1 MEILVTGGAG
11 FQGSHLTESLLA
23 NEHWVTVLDKSSRNA
38 VRNMQGF
45 RSHDRAAFISGSV
58 TDGQTIDRAVRDH
71 HVVFHLAAHVNVD
84 QSLGDPESFL
94 ETNVM
99 GTYRVLEAV
108 RRYRNRLIYVSTCEV
123 YGDGHNLKEGE
134 RLDEHAEL
142 KPNSPYGASKAAAD
156 RLCYSYFRSYG
167 LDVTIVRPF
176 NIFGVR
182 QKAGRFGALI
192 PRLVRQGINGEGLTI
207 FGAGSATRDY
217 LYVSDIVGAYNLV
230 LRTPTLRGQA
240 INFASGKDTRVR
252 DIVEY
257 VADKFGARIEHRDAR
272 PGEVQ
277 RFPADISLAKSI
289 GFQPQVEIWD
299 GIDRYIN
306 WAKDQPQ
313 YPYEQDGF
321 SGSSVL

>member
-23 NEHWVTVLDKSSRNA
+23 NGHWVTVLDKSSRNA

-230 LRTPTLRGQA
+230 LRTPTLVRPSILPA
-240 INFASGKDTRVR
+240 GK
-252 DIVEY
+252 I
-257 VADKFGARIEHRDAR
+257 
-272 PGEVQ
+272 PG
-277 RFPADISLAKSI
+277 
-289 GFQPQVEIWD
+289 
-299 GIDRYIN
+299 
-306 WAKDQPQ
+306 
-313 YPYEQDGF
+313 
-321 SGSSVL
+321 

>member
-23 NEHWVTVLDKSSRNA
+23 NGHWVTVLDKSSRNA

-252 DIVEY
+252 DIVELCCGQ
-257 VADKFGARIEHRDAR
+257 VRCQDRAPRRSPRRG
-272 PGEVQ
+272 
-277 RFPADISLAKSI
+277 PALS
-289 GFQPQVEIWD
+289 
-299 GIDRYIN
+299 R
-306 WAKDQPQ
+306 
-313 YPYEQDGF
+313 
-321 SGSSVL
+321 

>member
-23 NEHWVTVLDKSSRNA
+23 NGHWVTVLDKSSRNA

-217 LYVSDIVGAYNLV
+217 LYGH
-230 LRTPTLRGQA
+230 RGRVQPGITNSNPA
-240 INFASGKDTRVR
+240 WSGHQFCQRER
-252 DIVEY
+252 Y
-257 VADKFGARIEHRDAR
+257 
-272 PGEVQ
+272 PGEGHRRVCCGQ
-277 RFPADISLAKSI
+277 VRCQDRAPRRSPRRGPALS
-289 GFQPQVEIWD
+289 
-299 GIDRYIN
+299 R
-306 WAKDQPQ
+306 
-313 YPYEQDGF
+313 
-321 SGSSVL
+321 

>member
-23 NEHWVTVLDKSSRNA
+23 NGHWVTVLDKSSRNA

-108 RRYRNRLIYVSTCEV
+108 RRY
-123 YGDGHNLKEGE
+123 
-134 RLDEHAEL
+134 EHAEL

>member
-23 NEHWVTVLDKSSRNA
+23 NGHWVTVLDKSSRNA

-123 YGDGHNLKEGE
+123 TATDTIS
-134 RLDEHAEL
+134 R
-142 KPNSPYGASKAAAD
+142 KAND
-156 RLCYSYFRSYG
+156 LTNTRS
-167 LDVTIVRPF
+167 
-176 NIFGVR
+176 
-182 QKAGRFGALI
+182 
-192 PRLVRQGINGEGLTI
+192 
-207 FGAGSATRDY
+207 
-217 LYVSDIVGAYNLV
+217 
-230 LRTPTLRGQA
+230 
-240 INFASGKDTRVR
+240 
-252 DIVEY
+252 
-257 VADKFGARIEHRDAR
+257 
-272 PGEVQ
+272 
-277 RFPADISLAKSI
+277 
-289 GFQPQVEIWD
+289 
-299 GIDRYIN
+299 
-306 WAKDQPQ
+306 
-313 YPYEQDGF
+313 
-321 SGSSVL
+321 